1 MVDWQSGIRYRIS
14 TDGKKLIEQISTYA
28 KISDYDQKITH
39 KENFRSGWVEVLGDD
54 MSYYLDD
61 SYDPDIGTDV
71 WIFPTED
78 HEILDGVADDVSFSE
93 NISEG
98 GIFIST
104 ESPPSVGDSLEVDI
118 PMIDGSQTVTI
129 KGIVRWHRI
138 MGNGE
143 ASGCGVQFTEVPEG
157 AEKHLENMITL
168 LQKEPLFIDL

>member
-28 KISDYDQKITH
+28 KISDYDQKIIH

-93 NISEG
+93 NISEDEKEKLKAL
-98 GIFIST
+98 IT
-104 ESPPSVGDSLEVDI
+104 EHGFES
-118 PMIDGSQTVTI
+118 
-129 KGIVRWHRI
+129 
-138 MGNGE
+138 
-143 ASGCGVQFTEVPEG
+143 
-157 AEKHLENMITL
+157 
-168 LQKEPLFIDL
+168 

>member
-93 NISEG
+93 NISEDEKEKLKAL
-98 GIFIST
+98 IT
-104 ESPPSVGDSLEVDI
+104 EHGFESLEEIGWEHD
-118 PMIDGSQTVTI
+118 D
-129 KGIVRWHRI
+129 
-138 MGNGE
+138 
-143 ASGCGVQFTEVPEG
+143 TEVYFFGDLNIE
-157 AEKHLENMITL
+157 EKQN
-168 LQKEPLFIDL
+168 

>member
-28 KISDYDQKITH
+28 KISDYDQKIIH

-93 NISEG
+93 NISEDEKEKLKAL
-98 GIFIST
+98 IT
-104 ESPPSVGDSLEVDI
+104 EHGFESLEEIGWEHD
-118 PMIDGSQTVTI
+118 D
-129 KGIVRWHRI
+129 
-138 MGNGE
+138 
-143 ASGCGVQFTEVPEG
+143 TEVYFFGDLNIE
-157 AEKHLENMITL
+157 EK
-168 LQKEPLFIDL
+168 

>member
-93 NISEG
+93 NISEDEKEKLKAL
-98 GIFIST
+98 IT
-104 ESPPSVGDSLEVDI
+104 EHGFESLEEIGWEHD
-118 PMIDGSQTVTI
+118 D
-129 KGIVRWHRI
+129 
-138 MGNGE
+138 
-143 ASGCGVQFTEVPEG
+143 TEVYFFGDLNIE
-157 AEKHLENMITL
+157 EK
-168 LQKEPLFIDL
+168 